1 MSAGHTHVSPKGQNQ
16 KYLLMA
22 FVLTSTFLVAEVI
35 GGLVTGS
42 LALLSDAA
50 HMLTDASA
58 LAIALIAIQIAKRA
72 ADARRTFGY
81 HRFEILAA
89 SFNAI
94 MLFFVAMY
102 ILYEAYRRFQSP
114 MEIQST
120 GMLIIATLGLIIN
133 LISMKL
139 LSAGKDA
146 SLNIKGAY
154 LEVWSD
160 MLGSIGVIA
169 GALIIRFTGWIWVD
183 SIIAVGIGFW
193 VLPRTWIL
201 LRESINVLLEGV
213 PEHID
218 LEKVRKSVLEIAGVN
233 SVHDLHVWSISSG
246 NTSLTMHVVGEDQN
260 IGEDTLLATIQ
271 EVLAKQWEIHHT
283 TIQIEK
289 EACDQASEDHTFGPA
304 SEPESA
310 HSKESWP
317 LAN

>member
-1 MSAGHTHVSPKGQNQ
+1 MSAGHNHALPKGQNQ
-16 KYLLMA
+16 KYLLIA

-72 ADARRTFGY
+72 ADSRRTFGY

-102 ILYEAYRRFQSP
+102 ILYEAYRRFKSP
-114 MEIQST
+114 IEIQSM
-120 GMLIIATLGLIIN
+120 GMLIIASLGLIIN

-139 LSAGKDA
+139 LSSGKDA

-160 MLGSIGVIA
+160 MLGSVGVIA
-169 GALIIRFTGWIWVD
+169 GALIIRFTGWTWVD
-183 SIIAVGIGFW
+183 SVIAVGIGFW

-201 LRESINVLLEGV
+201 LREGINVLLEGV

-218 LEKVRKSVLEIAGVN
+218 LEKLRKSVSDIAGVR
-233 SVHDLHVWSISSG
+233 SIHDLHVWSITSG
-246 NTSLTMHVVGEDQN
+246 KISLTMHVVGDLEAFNRDR
-260 IGEDTLLATIQ
+260 LLTEIQ
-271 EVLAKQWEIHHT
+271 T
-283 TIQIEK
+283 TPV
-289 EACDQASEDHTFGPA
+289 SYTHLR
-304 SEPESA
+304 A
-310 HSKESWP
+310 HET
-317 LAN
+317 

>member
-1 MSAGHTHVSPKGQNQ
+1 MSAGHTHVLPKGQNQ

-22 FVLTSTFLVAEVI
+22 FVLTSIFLVAEVI

-89 SFNAI
+89 SFNAV

-120 GMLIIATLGLIIN
+120 GMLVIASLGLIIN

-218 LEKVRKSVLEIAGVN
+218 LEKVRKSVLDIAGVQ

-246 NTSLTMHVVGEDQN
+246 KISLTMHVVGAVQDN
-260 IGEDTLLATIQ
+260 GKDTLLTIIQ
-271 EVLAKQWEIHHT
+271 TALAEQWEIHHT

-289 EACDQASEDHTFGPA
+289 EVCDQAAEDHTFGPA
-304 SEPESA
+304 SESESA
-310 HSKESWP
+310 HSH
-317 LAN
+317 

>member
-1 MSAGHTHVSPKGQNQ
+1 MSAGHNHALPKGQNQ
-16 KYLLMA
+16 KYLLIA

-72 ADARRTFGY
+72 ADSRRTFGY

-102 ILYEAYRRFQSP
+102 ILYEAYRRFKSP
-114 MEIQST
+114 IEIQSM
-120 GMLIIATLGLIIN
+120 GMLIIASLGLIIN

-139 LSAGKDA
+139 LSSGKDA
-146 SLNIKGAY
+146 SLNIKRAY

-160 MLGSIGVIA
+160 MLGSVGVIA
-169 GALIIRFTGWIWVD
+169 GALIIRFTGWTWVD
-183 SIIAVGIGFW
+183 SVIAVGIGFW

-218 LEKVRKSVLEIAGVN
+218 LEKLRKSVSDIAGVR
-233 SVHDLHVWSISSG
+233 SIHDLHVWSITSG
-246 NTSLTMHVVGEDQN
+246 KISLTMHVVGDLEAFNRDRLLTEIQT
-260 IGEDTLLATIQ
+260 TLA
-271 EVLAKQWEIHHT
+271 EQWEIHHT
-283 TIQIEK
+283 TIQMEA
-289 EACDQASEDHTFGPA
+289 EACDQATNDHTFGPPGD
-304 SEPESA
+304 SEKDHPPEKS
-310 HSKESWP
+310 S
-317 LAN
+317 

>member
-1 MSAGHTHVSPKGQNQ
+1 
-16 KYLLMA
+16 LIA

-72 ADARRTFGY
+72 ADSRRTFGY

-102 ILYEAYRRFQSP
+102 ILYEAYRRFKSP
-114 MEIQST
+114 IEIQSM
-120 GMLIIATLGLIIN
+120 GMLIIASLGLIIN

-139 LSAGKDA
+139 LSSGKDA

-160 MLGSIGVIA
+160 MLGSVGVIA
-169 GALIIRFTGWIWVD
+169 GALIIRFTGWTWVD
-183 SIIAVGIGFW
+183 SVIAVGIGFW

-201 LRESINVLLEGV
+201 LREGINVLLEGV

-218 LEKVRKSVLEIAGVN
+218 LEKLRKSVSDIAGVR
-233 SVHDLHVWSISSG
+233 SIHDLHVWSITSG
-246 NTSLTMHVVGEDQN
+246 KISLTMHVVGDLEAFNRDRLLTEIQT
-260 IGEDTLLATIQ
+260 TLA
-271 EVLAKQWEIHHT
+271 EQWEIHHT
-283 TIQIEK
+283 TIQMEA
-289 EACDQASEDHTFGPA
+289 EACDQATNDHTFGPPGD
-304 SEPESA
+304 SEKDHPPEKS
-310 HSKESWP
+310 S
-317 LAN
+317 

>member
-1 MSAGHTHVSPKGQNQ
+1 MSAGHNHALPKGQNQ
-16 KYLLMA
+16 KYLLIA

-72 ADARRTFGY
+72 ADSRRTFGY

-102 ILYEAYRRFQSP
+102 ILYEAYRRFKSP
-114 MEIQST
+114 IEIQSM
-120 GMLIIATLGLIIN
+120 GMLIIASLGLIIN

-139 LSAGKDA
+139 LSSGKDA

-160 MLGSIGVIA
+160 MLGSVGVIA
-169 GALIIRFTGWIWVD
+169 GALIIRFTGWTWVD
-183 SIIAVGIGFW
+183 SVIAVGIGFW

-201 LRESINVLLEGV
+201 LREGINVLLEGV

-218 LEKVRKSVLEIAGVN
+218 LEKLRKSVSDIAGVR
-233 SVHDLHVWSISSG
+233 SIHDLHVWSITSG
-246 NTSLTMHVVGEDQN
+246 KISLTMHVVGDLEAFNRDRLLTEIQT
-260 IGEDTLLATIQ
+260 TLA
-271 EVLAKQWEIHHT
+271 EQWEIHHT
-283 TIQIEK
+283 TIQMEA
-289 EACDQASEDHTFGPA
+289 EACDLSLIHI
-304 SEPESA
+304 
-310 HSKESWP
+310 
-317 LAN
+317 

>member
-1 MSAGHTHVSPKGQNQ
+1 MSAGHNHALPKGQNQ
-16 KYLLMA
+16 KYLLIA

-72 ADARRTFGY
+72 ADSRRTFGY

-102 ILYEAYRRFQSP
+102 ILYEAYRRFKSP
-114 MEIQST
+114 IEIQSM
-120 GMLIIATLGLIIN
+120 GMLIIASLGLIIN

-139 LSAGKDA
+139 LSSGKDA

-160 MLGSIGVIA
+160 MLGSVGVIA
-169 GALIIRFTGWIWVD
+169 GALIIRFTGWTWVD
-183 SIIAVGIGFW
+183 SVIAVGIGFW

-218 LEKVRKSVLEIAGVN
+218 LEKLRKSVSDIAGVR
-233 SVHDLHVWSISSG
+233 SIHDLHVWSITSG
-246 NTSLTMHVVGEDQN
+246 KISLTMHVVGDLEAFNRDRLLTEIQT
-260 IGEDTLLATIQ
+260 TLA
-271 EVLAKQWEIHHT
+271 EQWEIHHT
-283 TIQIEK
+283 TIQMEA
-289 EACDQASEDHTFGPA
+289 EACDQATNDHTFGPPGD
-304 SEPESA
+304 SEKDHPSEKS
-310 HSKESWP
+310 S
-317 LAN
+317 

>member
-1 MSAGHTHVSPKGQNQ
+1 MSAGHNHALPKGQNQ
-16 KYLLMA
+16 KYLLIA

-72 ADARRTFGY
+72 ADSRRTFGY

-102 ILYEAYRRFQSP
+102 ILYEAYRRFKSP
-114 MEIQST
+114 IEIQSM
-120 GMLIIATLGLIIN
+120 GMLIIASLGLIIN

-139 LSAGKDA
+139 LSSGKDA

-160 MLGSIGVIA
+160 MLGSVGVIA
-169 GALIIRFTGWIWVD
+169 GALIIRFTGWTWVD
-183 SIIAVGIGFW
+183 SVIAVGIGFW

-201 LRESINVLLEGV
+201 LREGINVLLEGV

-218 LEKVRKSVLEIAGVN
+218 LEKLRKSVSDIAGC
-233 SVHDLHVWSISSG
+233 LLY
-246 NTSLTMHVVGEDQN
+246 TSDAADE
-260 IGEDTLLATIQ
+260 
-271 EVLAKQWEIHHT
+271 
-283 TIQIEK
+283 
-289 EACDQASEDHTFGPA
+289 
-304 SEPESA
+304 
-310 HSKESWP
+310 
-317 LAN
+317 

>member
-1 MSAGHTHVSPKGQNQ
+1 MSAGHNHALPKGQNQ
-16 KYLLMA
+16 KYLLIA

-72 ADARRTFGY
+72 ADSRRTFGY

-102 ILYEAYRRFQSP
+102 ILYEAYRRFKSP
-114 MEIQST
+114 IEIQSM
-120 GMLIIATLGLIIN
+120 GMLIIASLGLIIN

-139 LSAGKDA
+139 LSSGKDA
-146 SLNIKGAY
+146 SLNVKGAY

-160 MLGSIGVIA
+160 MLGSVGVIA
-169 GALIIRFTGWIWVD
+169 GALIIRFTGWAWVD
-183 SIIAVGIGFW
+183 SVIAVGIGFW

-218 LEKVRKSVLEIAGVN
+218 LEKLRKSVSDIAGVR
-233 SVHDLHVWSISSG
+233 SIHDLHVWSITSG
-246 NTSLTMHVVGEDQN
+246 KISLTMHVVGDLEAFNRDRLLTEIQT
-260 IGEDTLLATIQ
+260 TLA
-271 EVLAKQWEIHHT
+271 EQWEIHHT
-283 TIQIEK
+283 TIQMEA
-289 EACDQASEDHTFGPA
+289 EACDQATNDHTFGPPGD
-304 SEPESA
+304 SEKDHPPEKS
-310 HSKESWP
+310 S
-317 LAN
+317 

>member
-1 MSAGHTHVSPKGQNQ
+1 MSAGHNHALPKGQNQ
-16 KYLLMA
+16 KYLLIA

-72 ADARRTFGY
+72 ADSRRTFGY

-102 ILYEAYRRFQSP
+102 ILYEAYRRFKSP
-114 MEIQST
+114 IEIQSM
-120 GMLIIATLGLIIN
+120 GMLIIASLGLIIN

-139 LSAGKDA
+139 LSSGKDA

-160 MLGSIGVIA
+160 MLGSVGVIA
-169 GALIIRFTGWIWVD
+169 GALIIRFTGWTWVD
-183 SIIAVGIGFW
+183 SVIAVGIGFW

-201 LRESINVLLEGV
+201 LREGINVLLEGV

-218 LEKVRKSVLEIAGVN
+218 LEKLRKSVSDIAGVR
-233 SVHDLHVWSISSG
+233 SIHDLHVWSITSG
-246 NTSLTMHVVGEDQN
+246 KISLTMHVVGDLEAFNRDRLLTEIQT
-260 IGEDTLLATIQ
+260 TLA
-271 EVLAKQWEIHHT
+271 EQWEIHHT
-283 TIQIEK
+283 TIQM
-289 EACDQASEDHTFGPA
+289 EAEAVSYTHLTLPTKA
-304 SEPESA
+304 
-310 HSKESWP
+310 
-317 LAN
+317 